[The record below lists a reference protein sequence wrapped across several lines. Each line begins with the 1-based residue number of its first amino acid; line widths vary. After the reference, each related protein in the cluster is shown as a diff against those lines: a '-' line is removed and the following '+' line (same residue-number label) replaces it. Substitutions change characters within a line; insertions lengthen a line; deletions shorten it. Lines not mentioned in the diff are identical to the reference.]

1 MLKKLSFLAGLAAVF
16 AALAAV
22 LSGGAAADPI
32 LNLDGC
38 PTASP
43 HATLTLGQL
52 PNSVTSTTGSPAS
65 NVLCPRF
72 VVDVNVAA
80 TNGKK
85 FEIDGSYAGP
95 ATGPWTFDP
104 SPLPLSPSD
113 CPLYKE
119 YVSLYR
125 KPWFTLSPP
134 AKFTLVSSA
143 KFTGKWVP
151 ATYDPS
157 FPIAAHC
164 TKVLA
169 SGTAP
174 PYPLSTGLSPLG
186 GATYRMAISIATTAP
201 QKVRVHADFIPI
213 IN

>member
-38 PTASP
+38 PTATP
-43 HATLTLGQL
+43 NATLTLGQL
-52 PNSVTSTTGSPAS
+52 PNAVTGYATA
-65 NVLCPRF
+65 NLLCPRF
-72 VVDVNVAA
+72 VVDVNVAP
-80 TNGKK
+80 TNGQH

-95 ATGPWTFDP
+95 STGPYTFDP
-104 SPLPLSPSD
+104 SPLALSQSD
-113 CPLYKE
+113 CSLYTE
-119 YVSLYR
+119 RVSLYR

-151 ATYDPS
+151 ATYDPDFS
-157 FPIAAHC
+157 LPAHC
-164 TKVLA
+164 SKVLA
-169 SGTAP
+169 SGTAT

-201 QKVRVHADFIPI
+201 QKVRVHADYVPT